1 MGPVA
6 YDSRMGWLLAAVL
19 LPIVLAVVM
28 AVLVVRL
35 TVATLKLFVVVAIA
49 FVEVVDEIVVPT
61 RLPS

>member
-1 MGPVA
+1 
-6 YDSRMGWLLAAVL
+6 MGWILAALL
-19 LPIVLAVVM
+19 LPILLAVVM

-49 FVEVVDEIVVPT
+49 FVDVVDEIVVPR